1 MGLIVFSVGGVSV
14 YLYGIVVIAAILT
27 GMLTAWFYIRLQGEH
42 FAPVVDFLLC
52 GLPMGFIVARLAYIC
67 THWQFYEGHG
77 LDVFRLWQGGI
88 SLYGGAAG
96 FLAAMFLCCKW
107 KDLDFWRWLDLLAPA
122 FVIGLAIN
130 ELGNFATQMTV
141 GTPFPPNLA
150 NDHTLAEYI
159 EFKYRPSGFENY
171 EYFRPVALYQ
181 MFMQMGLFLLL
192 TGLTIYRAWYK
203 RLSAGIIFL
212 LGVIGLAAI
221 RFGCGFFYLSTEQG
235 MVLHSGQKIV
245 LAIAVLGCILFV
257 WRMRRRRSVFYGRY

>member
-1 MGLIVFSVGGVSV
+1 MGLIIASIGYFQI
-14 YLYGIVVIAAILT
+14 YLYGLLVVAAVLL
-27 GMLTAWFYIRLQGEH
+27 GMFAVWLNTRLQGES
-42 FAPVVDFLLC
+42 FAPVWDFLLW
-52 GLPMGFIVARLAYIC
+52 GLPAGLIMARLVYVGR
-67 THWQFYEGHG
+67 HWELYAQHPENI
-77 LDVFRLWQGGI
+77 LCLWQGGI
-88 SLYGGAAG
+88 SFYGGAAG
-96 FLAAMFLCCKW
+96 FLLTMIFCCYW
-107 KDLDFWRWLDLLAPA
+107 KGLDVWYWLDLMIPGIILGTAVSE
-122 FVIGLAIN
+122 F
-130 ELGNFATQMTV
+130 GNFVTQMTV
-141 GTPFPPNLA
+141 GMPLPANLP

-159 EFKYRPSGFENY
+159 EFRYRPSGFENY

-235 MVLHSGQKIV
+235 MVLHSGQKIA